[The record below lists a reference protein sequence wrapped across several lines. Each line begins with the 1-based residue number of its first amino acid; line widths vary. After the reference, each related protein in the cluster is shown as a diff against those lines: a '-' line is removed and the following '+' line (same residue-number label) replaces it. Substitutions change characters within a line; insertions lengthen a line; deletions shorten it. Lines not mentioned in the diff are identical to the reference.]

1 MVHMDWQKDQFEALE
16 KRCLKAMVET
26 PHDAQKTC
34 ALITKY
40 GTDVSG
46 GIEKYD
52 IRYFESNNTA

>member
-1 MVHMDWQKDQFEALE
+1 M
-16 KRCLKAMVET
+16 ET
-26 PHDAQKTC
+26 PHEAQKTC

-52 IRYFESNNTA
+52 IRYFESNNTAQDVVLEEYLNRKEV